1 MSKTALF
8 CCFSV
13 MPKFPFTDTHAQERE
28 TTEKIGLEVAF
39 ACRPEQ
45 QEALVKQLEKKVG
58 FPMKHKPYRSL
69 DEIMSE
75 HRRRHPDLDW
85 ETRDE
90 DWFRVEQ
97 ARVVQTLAQTFVQTL
112 VTRTFFLFFFRVAF
126 ASL

>member
-1 MSKTALF
+1 MHRVAPAVLAHDLIQRP
-8 CCFSV
+8 V
-13 MPKFPFTDTHAQERE
+13 
-28 TTEKIGLEVAF
+28 GLV
-39 ACRPEQ
+39 
-45 QEALVKQLEKKVG
+45 L
-58 FPMKHKPYRSL
+58 
-69 DEIMSE
+69 
-75 HRRRHPDLDW
+75 HRKPDLLFELLDQRLLLFW